1 MNTIKTIN
9 NFNVNESGQR
19 IFFHLNGIKVNKC
32 IYMLNIQNKI
42 FAPNENQ
49 MIIND
54 PLNIKTFID
63 KTDHSIV
70 FGVIIM

>member
-19 IFFHLNGIKVNKC
+19 IFFHLNGIKFSKI
-32 IYMLNIQNKI
+32 IYLLNRQNKI
-42 FAPNENQ
+42 FAMKKNH

-63 KTDHSIV
+63 KTDH
-70 FGVIIM
+70 